1 MTAGGH
7 CWTSRLSQS
16 NLLQSQPCK
25 SPGEHL
31 LEHGKL
37 GFRECGHARLK
48 HRPAGDVRLQ
58 QQQRCLTAH
67 RVRNGHGLHIMPAK
81 RAAAKQTRAS
91 QVDLEGDKIEA
102 SLPNYHGDHELTV
115 SLIFQK

>member
-67 RVRNGHGLHIMPAK
+67 R
-81 RAAAKQTRAS
+81 
-91 QVDLEGDKIEA
+91 
-102 SLPNYHGDHELTV
+102 
-115 SLIFQK
+115 